1 MYDSLYVHPLLYKWS
16 NSIPFYDWAIFP
28 SYIFFIQSSADGH
41 LGGFHVLAIVNG
53 AAWFRSS
60 SQDKHA
66 HILSCNWPWS
76 VTPWRLLEIRV
87 SVHIWL
93 FPSSAP
99 RTEHRGHGGSTAGL
113 CFSLMSHFK
122 TKVEHREAPLKLWRE
137 KAAKLIW
144 VGHEIWWRECS
155 LGWRLHDQEMKTRYF
170 VHPPLEQS
178 CVVLFIGSPGKPRF
192 KFAACLS
199 IVGKN
204 KDFLDGPMAKTLCS
218 QCRGPRFHPCQG
230 TRSYMPQL
238 TVHML
243 QLSN

>member
-1 MYDSLYVHPLLYKWS
+1 MPGKPHRQKEPGGLQSLGLQKSQTRLS
-16 NSIPFYDWAIFP
+16 NSTTTAAAIF
-28 SYIFFIQSSADGH
+28 SCVYMCHAFFIQSSADGH
-41 LGGFHVLAIVNG
+41 LGGFHVLAIVND

-122 TKVEHREAPLKLWRE
+122 TKVEHREAPLKL
-137 KAAKLIW
+137 
-144 VGHEIWWRECS
+144 
-155 LGWRLHDQEMKTRYF
+155 
-170 VHPPLEQS
+170 
-178 CVVLFIGSPGKPRF
+178 
-192 KFAACLS
+192 
-199 IVGKN
+199 
-204 KDFLDGPMAKTLCS
+204 
-218 QCRGPRFHPCQG
+218 
-230 TRSYMPQL
+230 
-238 TVHML
+238 
-243 QLSN
+243 